1 MGGGVGAEEHAEGFG
16 ELGLPTAFSGKGE
29 SATRDSWQS
38 PEVLTRLKACQKCLQ
53 FKQRRGS
60 ICLTKWGNICYR

>member
-38 PEVLTRLKACQKCLQ
+38 PEVLRTQSLSEMLAVQAEERIHLPNKV
-53 FKQRRGS
+53 G
-60 ICLTKWGNICYR
+60 

>member
-1 MGGGVGAEEHAEGFG
+1 M
-16 ELGLPTAFSGKGE
+16 LKGLENLGKGE